1 MTWLVDVLLHAPW
14 SRGEADWFVAL
25 TVLSMT
31 LAYSLP
37 IFLKHILDE
46 YVPRSF
52 LHSFYYAA
60 LTLGTVIF
68 TSSVTSD
75 FIYFQF

>member
-1 MTWLVDVLLHAPW
+1 M
-14 SRGEADWFVAL
+14 
-25 TVLSMT
+25 
-31 LAYSLP
+31 
-37 IFLKHILDE
+37 KHLLDE

-52 LHSFYYAA
+52 AHSFYYAA
-60 LTLGTVIF
+60 LTLGTIIF